1 VLDSVVYEELLFRGC
16 LLHRAVRWLGPW
28 RAVWLDAA
36 AFGIHHWLSD
46 GVLGQP
52 VAMAYVLVI
61 TGAMGLM
68 LARAFTTTGAIA
80 ALPGMHLGRN
90 AVTRL
95 LFSAGPLG
103 AMRLV
108 PASGAASIDPDG
120 AWHVLLS
127 VVWLLSVAAAVVQ
140 GCRWHEK
147 RRAAAFAD
155 ALPDRD

>member
-1 VLDSVVYEELLFRGC
+1 MHEELLFRGC
-16 LLHRAVRWLGPW
+16 LLYRAVRWLGPW

-36 AFGIHHWLSD
+36 AFGIHHWFSD

-52 VAMAYVLVI
+52 VAMAYVLVM
-61 TGAMGLM
+61 TGALGLM

-103 AMRLV
+103 AMLLV

-140 GCRWHEK
+140 GCHWHEK